1 MHARTARPL
10 AAASGLALAGL
21 ALAGGTPA
29 AYAAPGD
36 NGDVKIHSVGTP
48 LDDQRNEPKVC
59 DFYLAASNF
68 ESVQRV
74 RWEITAQP
82 ASASAR
88 SVDGTLRLTTGAGR
102 SSRIA
107 LPDGTYRLTWTFEG
121 SQATGRSKVFQVD
134 CPGGG
139 NGANG
144 NGTNGQTPNGQTPNG
159 QTPNGQTPNGQTPNG
174 QTPNGQTAN
183 GQTPNGQN
191 SNGQTANGQA
201 PNGQNSNSWNGSG
214 QNSSGQNS
222 NSWNGGGENGNGGN
236 GGGWNGQRPPQ
247 GPVGAGGGGS
257 AELAAAED
265 GSSFGVGAAVAAGL
279 AGTVGLVLIRRSRRR
294 NDGAA

>member
-144 NGTNGQTPNGQTPNG
+144 NGTNGQA
-159 QTPNGQTPNGQTPNG
+159 
-174 QTPNGQTAN
+174 PNGQTAN

-191 SNGQTANGQA
+191 SNGQTGNGQA
-201 PNGQNSNSWNGSG
+201 PNGQNSNSWNGNG
-214 QNSSGQNS
+214 QNSNGQNS

>member
-1 MHARTARPL
+1 MLARTARPL

-21 ALAGGTPA
+21 ALAGGAPA

-48 LDDQRNEPKVC
+48 LEDQRNEPKVC

-74 RWEITAQP
+74 RWEIAPQP

-88 SVDGTLRLTTGAGR
+88 TLDGTLRLATGAGR
-102 SSRIA
+102 TGRLA

-121 SQATGRSKVFQVD
+121 AQATGKFKVFQVD
-134 CPGGG
+134 CPGG

-144 NGTNGQTPNGQTPNG
+144 NGTNGQNT
-159 QTPNGQTPNGQTPNG
+159 
-174 QTPNGQTAN
+174 
-183 GQTPNGQN
+183 NGQN
-191 SNGQTANGQA
+191 VDGQNT
-201 PNGQNSNSWNGSG
+201 NGQNSNSQSGNGWNGGGESNG
-214 QNSSGQNS
+214 QNSQNAQNSQTTQNSNSQNS
-222 NSWNGGGENGNGGN
+222 NSWNGGGESGNGGN
-236 GGGWNGQRPPQ
+236 GSGWNGNGGNGQRPPQ

-265 GSSFGVGAAVAAGL
+265 GSTFGVGAAVAAGL

>member
-1 MHARTARPL
+1 MLARTARPL

-21 ALAGGTPA
+21 ALAGGAPA

-68 ESVQRV
+68 ETVQRV
-74 RWEITAQP
+74 RWEIAPQP

-88 SVDGTLRLTTGAGR
+88 TLDGTLRLTTGAGR
-102 SSRIA
+102 TGRLA

-121 SQATGRSKVFQVD
+121 AQATGKFKVFQVD
-134 CPGGG
+134 CPGG
-139 NGANG
+139 
-144 NGTNGQTPNGQTPNG
+144 NGTNGQS
-159 QTPNGQTPNGQTPNG
+159 
-174 QTPNGQTAN
+174 AN
-183 GQTPNGQN
+183 GQNTNDQNANSQNGNGWNGGGESNGQN
-191 SNGQTANGQA
+191 SQNT
-201 PNGQNSNSWNGSG
+201 QNSNSWNGSG
-214 QNSSGQNS
+214 ESGS
-222 NSWNGGGENGNGGN
+222 GGNGSGWNGNGG
-236 GGGWNGQRPPQ
+236 NGQRPPQ

-265 GSSFGVGAAVAAGL
+265 GSTFGVGAAVAAGL